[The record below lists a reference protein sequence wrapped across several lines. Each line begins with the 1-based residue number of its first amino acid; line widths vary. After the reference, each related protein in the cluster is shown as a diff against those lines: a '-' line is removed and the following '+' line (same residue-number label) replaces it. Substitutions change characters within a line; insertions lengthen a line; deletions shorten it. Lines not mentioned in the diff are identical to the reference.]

1 MSEKGFYLEFSKKYS
16 NTKLE
21 NLRTHIKTL
30 QRFAYGFRSFTNM
43 RLWIFLIN
51 GLISYALKASNSY

>member
-1 MSEKGFYLEFSKKYS
+1 FSKKYS

-30 QRFAYGFRSFTNM
+30 KRFAYGFRNFTNM

-51 GLISYALKASNSY
+51 RLISYALKASNSY